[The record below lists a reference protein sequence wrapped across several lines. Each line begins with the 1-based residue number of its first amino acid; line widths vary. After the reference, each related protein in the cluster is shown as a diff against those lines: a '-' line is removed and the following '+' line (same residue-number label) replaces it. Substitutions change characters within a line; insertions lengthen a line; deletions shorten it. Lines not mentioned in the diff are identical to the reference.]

1 MAEKAYNKVV
11 VNGQTIIDLTEDTV
25 DAAHLGLGLTAHGKN
40 GVKITGTGESA
51 TDTQDATAEAGDII
65 LNKTAY
71 VRGSKVTGTMPDN
84 GTVTGEITDINTP
97 YIIPAGKHSGTGT
110 VKVSDADKEKLLATN
125 IRQGVTIL
133 GVEGTMTSTEGVN
146 AQAKTVT
153 PTFSQQQVVPDSGSG
168 YNYLSSVTVS
178 AIPVN
183 EEENEQGG
191 KTITVG

>member
-1 MAEKAYNKVV
+1 MAEKSYNKVV

-25 DAAHLGLGLTAHGKN
+25 DAAHLSLGFTAHSKD
-40 GVKITGTGESA
+40 GVKITGTGEMS
-51 TDTQDATAEAGDII
+51 TDTQDATAEAGDIV

-97 YIIPAGKHSGTGT
+97 YTIPAGKHSGTGT
-110 VKVSDADKEKLLATN
+110 VKVADADKEKLIATN